1 MVNTTIRKANSGDV
15 KDILRLLIELAV
27 YEKEPDA
34 VKVTEKELIEDGFG
48 ENPKYQCILAETD
61 NTIVGLAFYTPR
73 YSTWVGDTLHLED
86 LIVTEKHRGK
96 GIGFALFSKFIK
108 YSHDLNVKRVQWVV
122 LDWNTSAIDFY
133 KKNGAIILDD
143 WRVAL
148 MDDKAIQKFVKNE
161 GI

>member
-34 VKVTEKELIEDGFG
+34 VKITEKELIRDGFG
-48 ENPKYQCILAETD
+48 ENPKYQCILAEAD

-86 LIVTEKHRGK
+86 LIVTEKMRGK
-96 GIGFALFSKFIK
+96 GIGTILYKSFLEEAR
-108 YSHDLNVKRVQWVV
+108 KRDVNRVEWSV
-122 LDWNTSAIDFY
+122 LDWNKPAIDFY
-133 KKNGAIILDD
+133 KKTGAIIDGLDQ
-143 WRVAL
+143 WKIVR
-148 MDDKAIQKFVKNE
+148 MNKHIIDDYLSR
-161 GI
+161 

>member
-34 VKVTEKELIEDGFG
+34 VKVTEKELTRDGFG
-48 ENPKYQCILAETD
+48 ENPKYQCILAEAD

-86 LIVTEKHRGK
+86 LIVTEKMRGK
-96 GIGFALFSKFIK
+96 GIGTILYKSFLEEARRR
-108 YSHDLNVKRVQWVV
+108 DVNRVEWSV
-122 LDWNTSAIDFY
+122 LDWNKPAIDFY
-133 KKNGAIILDD
+133 KKTGAIIDGLNQWKIVRMNKHIIDD
-143 WRVAL
+143 YLSR
-148 MDDKAIQKFVKNE
+148 
-161 GI
+161 

>member
-34 VKVTEKELIEDGFG
+34 VKVTEKELIRDGFG
-48 ENPKYQCILAETD
+48 ENPKYQCILAEAD

-86 LIVTEKHRGK
+86 LIVTEKMRGK
-96 GIGFALFSKFIK
+96 GIGTILYKSFLEEAR
-108 YSHDLNVKRVQWVV
+108 KRDVNRVEWSV
-122 LDWNTSAIDFY
+122 LDWNKPAIDFY
-133 KKNGAIILDD
+133 KKTGAIIDGLNQWKIVRMNKHIIDD
-143 WRVAL
+143 YLSR
-148 MDDKAIQKFVKNE
+148 
-161 GI
+161 